1 MSKEV
6 LHAIAGRIYKICLVE
21 KRSSASTLCGQVLS
35 TFLWHEHDTYMHC
48 ESFESIDFIDSW
60 MTDERRICPKCE
72 EKFYGIRDECKVR
85 ACEDGG
91 GVSG

>member
-1 MSKEV
+1 M
-6 LHAIAGRIYKICLVE
+6 Y
-21 KRSSASTLCGQVLS
+21 
-35 TFLWHEHDTYMHC
+35 C